1 MRKMVY
7 LFEKVRIRIRKR
19 LLMIYRTK
27 PIPTRFAPTLLS
39 GGQDIKN

>member
-27 PIPTRFAPTLLS
+27 PIPTRFATLHCFQA
-39 GGQDIKN
+39 GKT